1 MKRLG
6 AEDPRWIGDFRLLG
20 RLGEGGMG
28 RVYLARS
35 KRGRTVAVKAVQ
47 NELARQPD
55 FRRRFAQEITAA
67 RKVGGEWTAPVLDAD
82 TEAETPWVATGYIA
96 GPSLAEV
103 VDEQFGPL
111 PVESVMALAS
121 GLVRALHDIHR
132 AGLVHRDLKPS
143 NVLITI
149 DGPRVIDFG
158 IARALDSAV
167 QSAGGL
173 TRTGALVGSPGF
185 MSPEQVRGLQTT
197 PASDIFCL
205 GAVLAY
211 AATGRMPFGTADSGV
226 HALLFRIAE
235 EEPELSGLDGPLLDL
250 VAACLAKPP
259 AERPTLEALL
269 ERTEGGLKGTWLPGE
284 VLAQLGRHAVQ
295 LLDSEDPETVEQ
307 PGQAAA
313 GTAPAGAAPG
323 GMTPGG
329 MAPAGTAAAGTA
341 PGGTP
346 STPPPGPSA
355 PSTPPH
361 GPAAPSAPS
370 TPPPSGGYGPP
381 ASSPYSTPPG
391 QQQWQ
396 PGFPGQAQGAPQGPA
411 PGPAAMPH
419 QPGRPPQPPQPNQP
433 NQGAQPNKPAL
444 AARSARK
451 LSQSITVL
459 MSLHLLVAVIAV
471 IVEIGVLNTLSDA
484 EARYIYTFNLE
495 RINGYGGLQ
504 GATIAVEV
512 IAFLLTVTLI
522 VLWLTWF
529 WRMRANAETFAPG
542 QVRYSTAMS
551 VWCWFIPV
559 CNLFMPKQIINDVWP
574 ASDPSAQWYGYGP
587 RPRTRRGVVT
597 AWWTTW
603 VIYSF
608 FFTGDWESWY
618 EQDSLDSAQQTA
630 ALALFGDMFS
640 IPAAILAIVVVSRL
654 TAMQDERLSGRT
666 A

>member
-235 EEPELSGLDGPLLDL
+235 EEPELSGLDGPLLDM
-250 VAACLAKPP
+250 VASCLAKPP

-284 VLAQLGRHAVQ
+284 VLAQLGRHAVR

-307 PGQAAA
+307 PGHAAA
-313 GTAPAGAAPG
+313 PTGTAPTGMATTGTAP
-323 GMTPGG
+323 TG
-329 MAPAGTAAAGTA
+329 MAPTGTA
-341 PGGTP
+341 PSSAP
-346 STPPPGPSA
+346 STPPPEPAA

-361 GPAAPSAPS
+361 GPGAPSAPS

-391 QQQWQ
+391 QQQPPWQ
-396 PGFPGQAQGAPQGPA
+396 PGFPGQAPGPA
-411 PGPAAMPH
+411 PGPAPMPH
-419 QPGRPPQPPQPNQP
+419 QPNQPSRPNQAAP
-433 NQGAQPNKPAL
+433 PNKPAL

-459 MSLHLLVAVIAV
+459 LSLHMLVAVIAV
-471 IVEIGVLNTLSDA
+471 IVEIAVINTLSDA
-484 EARYIYTFNLE
+484 EGRYLYAFDLE

-512 IAFLLTVTLI
+512 IGFLLSVTLI

-542 QVRYSTAMS
+542 QVRYTTAMS

-587 RPRTRRGVVT
+587 RPQTGRGVVT
-597 AWWTTW
+597 AWWTMW
-603 VIYSF
+603 LIYF
-608 FFTGDWESWY
+608 VFFTGNWESWY
-618 EQDSLDSAQQTA
+618 EQESLDSAQQTA
-630 ALALFGDMFS
+630 SFALFGDVFG
-640 IPAAILAIVVVSRL
+640 IPAAILAMVVVSRL
-654 TAMQDERLSGRT
+654 TAMQDGRLSGRT